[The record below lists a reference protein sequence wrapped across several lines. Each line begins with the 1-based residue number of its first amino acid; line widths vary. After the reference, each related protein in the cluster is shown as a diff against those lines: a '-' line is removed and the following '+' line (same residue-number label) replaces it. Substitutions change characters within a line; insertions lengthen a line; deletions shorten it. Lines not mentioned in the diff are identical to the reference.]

1 LTILTVPTVRFQ
13 TGSRNKAVSYMRIE
27 K

>member
-1 LTILTVPTVRFQ
+1 LTVPTVRFQ
-13 TGSRNKAVSYMRIE
+13 TGSRNKVVSHMRIE